1 MKINKKLIVS
11 SLASAMGLSIVGA
24 ITGTVA
30 WYQYSTR
37 STFAMVGVS
46 AKTAANL
53 QIKVGDGAYKTDLS
67 VADINTYLTSQS
79 KNANLSPIT
88 SGEQAKDAA
97 LTGLKAHPLY
107 KVFDDQYWGAA
118 AAEAYVQFPLTLK
131 WSGQVEGVAQDASG
145 KKIWLNDLLIEEKAT
160 TGKGDLS
167 SAVRVHLAAT
177 NNMLLSNAGEDLNV
191 YGNLD
196 LNRDGVLDSSSV
208 TWNDFQTGSATA
220 YGADGKVQEAYDIA
234 HVQPTIGND
243 GNPADGIELGETNA
257 SGELAVTVT
266 IWLEG
271 WQTLENHVAV
281 KPAADTDV
289 STGYYTDADCTIAAT
304 GTANGST
311 TYYQKVQSADW
322 DENLYIGAQFNL
334 GLEFVTERL

>member
-37 STFAMVGVS
+37 STVAMIGVS

-53 QIKVGDGAYKTDLS
+53 QIKVGDGEYKADLT
-67 VADINTYLTSQS
+67 VADINTYLADQS
-79 KNANLSPIT
+79 KNANLSPVT
-88 SGEQAKDAA
+88 SGEQAKNAA

-118 AAEAYVQFPLTLK
+118 NEEAYLVLPLTLK
-131 WSGQVEGVAQDASG
+131 WTGEVEGVAQSASN
-145 KKIWLNDLLIEEKAT
+145 KKIWVNDALFQVDSDNSS
-160 TGKGDLS
+160 GKGDMSTAL
-167 SAVRVHLAAT
+167 RVHITAGT
-177 NNMLLSNAGEDLNV
+177 NYMLLSKEGVDTNV

-196 LNRDGVLDSSSV
+196 LNRDGVLDSSDV
-208 TWNDFQTGSATA
+208 TWKDFQTGTA
-220 YGADGKVQEAYDIA
+220 SVYGADGKVQEAYDKDD
-234 HVQPTIGND
+234 VKPTID
-243 GNPADGIELGETNA
+243 DAGNPTGGVVLGTTNG
-257 SGELAVTVT
+257 SGELALTVK

-271 WQTLENHVAV
+271 WQIFGS
-281 KPAADTDV
+281 DT
-289 STGYYTDADCTIAAT
+289 T
-304 GTANGST
+304 
-311 TYYQKVQSADW
+311 ADW
-322 DENLYIGAQFNL
+322 DENTYVGAKFDL